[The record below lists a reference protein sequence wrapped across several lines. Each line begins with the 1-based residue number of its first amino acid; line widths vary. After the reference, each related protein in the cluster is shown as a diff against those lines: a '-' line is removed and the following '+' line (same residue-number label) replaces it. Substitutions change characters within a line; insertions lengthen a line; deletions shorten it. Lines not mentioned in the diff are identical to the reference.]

1 MSLKRINILIIS
13 VCLQLMLFSCG
24 KNIETINLEAAVDEY
39 LYLEKQSPLNHQKL
53 EQLKSKLE
61 RLNIEYLNIEEQVSR
76 LYYLSEIALIQGK
89 TKESYEFI
97 LKAYNMNHADSIY
110 RQKEK
115 INSSMIVENGNIDST
130 NTNIMWLNDINDK
143 LLLIDFNT
151 IAYNQTSKDNK
162 PNIKINEIM
171 NKGRQEVRSLYK
183 KEKYEAAI
191 SKAQMLILIV
201 EELNSEK
208 ILNMELSQLYQDL
221 SILYA
226 KNNLIE
232 LAKETIQKAII
243 LNPNSENKEIQ
254 ALLNS

>member
-1 MSLKRINILIIS
+1 
-13 VCLQLMLFSCG
+13 MLFSCS
-24 KNIETINLEAAVDEY
+24 KNIETINLEAAIDEY
-39 LYLEKQSPLNHQKL
+39 LYLEKQSPLNHQKI

-61 RLNIEYLNIEEQVSR
+61 HLNIEGLNIEGQVSR
-76 LYYLSEIALIQGK
+76 LYYLSEISLMQGK

-110 RQKEK
+110 KQKEK
-115 INSSMIVENGNIDST
+115 INSSMIPENVNIDST

-171 NKGRQEVRSLYK
+171 NKGRQEIQSLYK
-183 KEKYEAAI
+183 KGEYEAAI

-201 EELNSEK
+201 EELNGDK
-208 ILNMELSQLYQDL
+208 ILNIELAQLYQDL

>member
-1 MSLKRINILIIS
+1 M
-13 VCLQLMLFSCG
+13 
-24 KNIETINLEAAVDEY
+24 NIE
-39 LYLEKQSPLNHQKL
+39 H
-53 EQLKSKLE
+53 
-61 RLNIEYLNIEEQVSR
+61 LNIEEQVSR

-115 INSSMIVENGNIDST
+115 INSSIITKNDEIDST
-130 NTNIMWLNDINDK
+130 NTNIIWLNNTDNK
-143 LLLIDFNT
+143 LLLIDFNK
-151 IAYNQTSKDNK
+151 IDYNQTSKENK

-171 NKGRQEVRSLYK
+171 NKGRQEVQSLYE

-201 EELNSEK
+201 EELNSDK
-208 ILNMELSQLYQDL
+208 TLNVELSQLYQDL

-232 LAKETIQKAII
+232 LAKETIKKAIA
-243 LNPNSENKEIQ
+243 LNPNSKNKEIQ
-254 ALLNS
+254 TLLNS

>member
-1 MSLKRINILIIS
+1 M
-13 VCLQLMLFSCG
+13 
-24 KNIETINLEAAVDEY
+24 
-39 LYLEKQSPLNHQKL
+39 
-53 EQLKSKLE
+53 
-61 RLNIEYLNIEEQVSR
+61 
-76 LYYLSEIALIQGK
+76 YYLSEIALIQGK

-115 INSSMIVENGNIDST
+115 INSSIITKNDEIDST
-130 NTNIMWLNDINDK
+130 NTNIIWLNNTDNK
-143 LLLIDFNT
+143 LLLIDFNK
-151 IAYNQTSKDNK
+151 IDYNQTSKENK

-171 NKGRQEVRSLYK
+171 NKGRQEVQSLYE

-201 EELNSEK
+201 EELNSDK
-208 ILNMELSQLYQDL
+208 TLNVELSQLYQDL

-232 LAKETIQKAII
+232 LAKETIKKAIA
-243 LNPNSENKEIQ
+243 LNPNSKNKEIQ
-254 ALLNS
+254 TLLNS